1 MHGCAAY
8 CLTFRTREP
17 TDTRRWVVEEQMA
30 ANRVLLRLFCASTLL
45 SCVMFGGV
53 ARAAI
58 LQELQFEGRT
68 YYLLA
73 SKWWHESE
81 QEAVSLGGHLVTIDS
96 VAEHNF
102 IYNNFGPTALANA
115 PTSGKVNLWMGLCDP
130 LMDQN
135 YEWCDGAAIDYLNFF
150 PDQPQRNHSDEMFM
164 GIRVRGSN
172 SSVPVGKWIDIVS
185 DTRLGDLN
193 FGVVEVV
200 PEPSL
205 VVMMIG
211 SSACAI
217 AWMIRQRSRRNYVLC
232 PLKKHARVRRQ
243 G

>member
-1 MHGCAAY
+1 
-8 CLTFRTREP
+8 
-17 TDTRRWVVEEQMA
+17 VVEEQMMD
-30 ANRVLLRLFCASTLL
+30 NRVILRMLCASLL
-45 SCVMFGGV
+45 VFLGMSAGI

-102 IYNNFGPTALANA
+102 IYNNFGPTALAHA
-115 PTSGKVNLWMGLCDP
+115 PSSGKVNLWMGLCDP
-130 LMDQN
+130 SMDQN
-135 YEWCDGAAIDYLNFF
+135 YEWCDGAEVDYLNFF
-150 PDQPQRNHSDEMFM
+150 ADQPQRNHSDEMFM
-164 GIRVRGSN
+164 GIRVRGRN

-185 DTRLGDLN
+185 DPRLGDLN

-205 VVMMIG
+205 AIMMLSG
-211 SSACAI
+211 LACAI
-217 AWMIRQRSRRNYVLC
+217 AWTIRPRNRRRYVLC
-232 PLKKHARVRRQ
+232 PVKIDARFRRRI
-243 G
+243 